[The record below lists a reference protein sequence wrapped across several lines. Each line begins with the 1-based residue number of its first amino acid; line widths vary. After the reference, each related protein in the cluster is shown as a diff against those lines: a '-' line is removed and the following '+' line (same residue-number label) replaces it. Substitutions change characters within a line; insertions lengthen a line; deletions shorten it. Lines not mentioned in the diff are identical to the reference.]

1 MQDADSQQRC
11 RGGGPFCHCPHRF
24 GRETLLPPQG
34 LDHERN
40 DRICRCARVRMV
52 PEDRVCNS
60 PTRLGAVMVN
70 GVDPNPVDR
79 YAEHA
84 DE

>member
-1 MQDADSQQRC
+1 
-11 RGGGPFCHCPHRF
+11 
-24 GRETLLPPQG
+24 
-34 LDHERN
+34 
-40 DRICRCARVRMV
+40 MV